1 MRNVF
6 REMNDL
12 NDQVAKVRDK
22 GAKWHCRQS
31 SLKQTKICCLG
42 AKAGKMHKEK
52 AMSSECTKQHKDTK
66 FDSSKVDLNERENV
80 YSEYKEKL
88 Q

>member
-1 MRNVF
+1 
-6 REMNDL
+6 
-12 NDQVAKVRDK
+12 
-22 GAKWHCRQS
+22 
-31 SLKQTKICCLG
+31 
-42 AKAGKMHKEK
+42 MHKEK